1 MSRRSKRSGGE
12 EFIGGATLIA
22 VFGLLFVS
30 THQSFWLFP
39 LCFAG
44 IPPLL
49 RGIQRIYAKRAL
61 ERTRQEALPQT
72 PAPDATKEILK
83 VAQSNKGK
91 VTPAIVTLNSTLS
104 LEEAER
110 LLQELTSKGYASMN
124 VTDSGRIEYEFP
136 EFMDEPGKIE

>member
-1 MSRRSKRSGGE
+1 MSRRRTRSGGE

-22 VFGLLFVS
+22 VFGLLYIS

-44 IPPLL
+44 IPPLI
-49 RGIQRIYAKRAL
+49 RGIQRVYARRAL
-61 ERTRQEALPQT
+61 MREQRAQVPQRT
-72 PAPDATKEILK
+72 DADLTKEILR
-83 VAQSNKGK
+83 VAQANGGTI
-91 VTPAIVTLNSTLS
+91 TPAVVTLNSSLS

-110 LLQELTSKGYASMN
+110 LLQELTSKGYAAMN

-136 EFMDEPGKIE
+136 EFTSES

>member
-1 MSRRSKRSGGE
+1 MSRRRRRSGGE

-22 VFGLLFVS
+22 VFGLLYIS

-44 IPPLL
+44 IPPLI
-49 RGIQRIYAKRAL
+49 RGIQRIYARRAL
-61 ERTRQEALPQT
+61 MREQRAQVPQRT
-72 PAPDATKEILK
+72 DATLTKEILR
-83 VAQSNKGK
+83 VAQANGGRI
-91 VTPAIVTLNSTLS
+91 TPAVVTLNSTLS

-110 LLQELTSKGYASMN
+110 LLQELASKGYAAMN

-136 EFMDEPGKIE
+136 EFTAQSDS